1 MDRCCSHV
9 VLLFAGDFEVGVAFI
24 CDEDEECSCTALY
37 QFEECNSCEICGEVG
52 DVNGFTADCSNVE
65 GYTNECVVEC
75 GYMTEGCFDPDVMI
89 VSPSDTEEEEPEDPE
104 AEEPEDPEAEEPEDP
119 EAEEPEDPEAE
130 EETPEVTTTDPPVQ
144 NAPVEETS
152 TSSASSVVLGTV
164 AAMVAV
170 VSFA

>member
-1 MDRCCSHV
+1 MDRCCSHA

-104 AEEPEDPEAEEPEDP
+104 AEEPEDPEAEE
-119 EAEEPEDPEAE
+119 
-130 EETPEVTTTDPPVQ
+130 ETPEVTTTEPPVQ

-152 TSSASSVVLGTV
+152 TSSASSVLLGTV